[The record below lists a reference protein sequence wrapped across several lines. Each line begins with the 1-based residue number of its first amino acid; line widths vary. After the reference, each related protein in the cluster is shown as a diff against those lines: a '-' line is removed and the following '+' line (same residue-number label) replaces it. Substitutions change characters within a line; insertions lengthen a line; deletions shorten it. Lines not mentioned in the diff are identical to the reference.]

1 MANPDTATI
10 RYIRPLIPGPEEW
23 TPYLAE
29 SYRVRYFANRGPAA
43 SLFEKRLAEKYA
55 RGRAAIV
62 APNATAALVSA
73 LQALRV
79 EGKVLTTSYT
89 FPATGH
95 AILMAGC
102 EPVFAD
108 ISPTTWELDLAA
120 AARILE
126 KGDIR
131 AIMHVRAYG
140 FGHDLAPLAALAQEH
155 GVPLIVDSAAGLGSG
170 LSRTGHVGQQGD
182 IEVFSLHATKVFAIG
197 EGAALFMHRQHEE
210 AFRTAS
216 NFGIRYP
223 DVGGPGQNNKMSDFQ
238 AAVGLAVLDRI
249 DSYIERRQAVV
260 ARYHQALNGLDW
272 IAHVHEPGLSPW
284 QSYPVRLR
292 AGKDLQR
299 IMEQAAGLG
308 LELKRGYYQPLHR
321 TTYFSRF
328 THVDLP
334 VTDAVS
340 EAVICMPVYSDMPM
354 DMADKVLQLFI
365 EAAR

>member
-1 MANPDTATI
+1 MI
-10 RYIRPLIPGPEEW
+10 RYIRPLIPGPDEW
-23 TPYLAE
+23 TPYLEE
-29 SYRVRYFANRGPAA
+29 SYQVRYFANRGPAA
-43 SLFEKRLAEKYA
+43 CLFEKRLDEKYA
-55 RGRAAIV
+55 RGRATV
-62 APNATAALVSA
+62 VSPNATAALVSA
-73 LQALRV
+73 LQALRIS
-79 EGKVLTTSYT
+79 GKVLTTAYT

-108 ISPTTWELDLAA
+108 ISPGTWELDLTA

-126 KGDIR
+126 QGDIS

-140 FGHDLAPLAALAQEH
+140 FGHDLAPLAALAQAH
-155 GVPLIVDSAAGLGSG
+155 GVPLIVDSAAGLGG
-170 LSRTGHVGQQGD
+170 ALSRTGHVGQQGD

-216 NFGIRYP
+216 NFGICYP
-223 DVGGPGQNNKMSDFQ
+223 DVAGPGQNNKMSDFQ

-249 DSYIERRQAVV
+249 DGYIHHRKAVV
-260 ARYHQALNGLDW
+260 ERYHQALTGLDW
-272 IAHVHEPGLSPW
+272 IAQVHEPGLSPW

-292 AGKDLQR
+292 AGKDMKR
-299 IMEQAAGLG
+299 IMERAADLG

-321 TTYFSRF
+321 TSYFSRF
-328 THVDLP
+328 AHMDLP

-340 EAVICMPVYSDMPM
+340 EEVICMPVYSDMHI
-354 DMADKVLQLFI
+354 DLADKVLHIFTD
-365 EAAR
+365 AAR